1 MYLSSCCKFLIFN
14 FWMFLEIKAQISFNL
29 FYNIIQVGVR
39 TTKWH
44 IILMFLIIITKLMM
58 EFYDA
63 KFMEI
68 KKTNNGTILL

>member
-1 MYLSSCCKFLIFN
+1 MS
-14 FWMFLEIKAQISFNL
+14 LEIKAQILFNL

-68 KKTNNGTILL
+68 KKTNNGTIRTLASYLNFKKNCVNFI